1 MHPKIDEADIKANG
15 KLLADEQIA
24 EIAKIERYLAE
35 IREQTQPI
43 EEQKQEQQ
51 ALREQVINKITIF
64 NDPREAINRR
74 IFDIL
79 QSFRSRDKE
88 VEAFKMALISSL
100 NEFASHYDSA
110 EIATYIL
117 DLNDAIQQAEGAEIY
132 DINDLLVGE
141 SIDDIFDSHLSP
153 IAYFPICSAIEQ
165 LETVEMAYEDNI
177 EKLELQLE
185 EIKKSVQT
193 HSAEQGWGLEY
204 DENYQLTKVSRKTNA
219 TFDFSVIMISQP
231 ETDTTTPF
239 ALYRGKDRMLGEGG
253 FGTVKL
259 CQNLDTGE
267 WCAIKIQGSIMKQPT
282 QAENAVLDR
291 FEMFKGELLRD
302 RKYYSAQTL
311 LPGNNLQQYLTSLGD
326 TESLELRLALTQ
338 QALNLVKDFHQHYIH
353 RDIKLEN
360 FVYDPVKK
368 QLYLCDFGMAV
379 ELNADGNYHDLS
391 GSGTILAPEVDDQFH
406 PGRVEYSVKSDI
418 YSLGK
423 TIEELFEGCE
433 SPDVI
438 SEIVESMTQDEPAMR
453 AGNLQTISDTVKA
466 EISRA
471 HHASTSLPSS

>member
-43 EEQKQEQQ
+43 EAQKQEQE
-51 ALREQVINKITIF
+51 ALREQVMDDITIYD
-64 NDPREAINRR
+64 DPREAINSR
-74 IFDIL
+74 IFNIL

-88 VEAFKMALISSL
+88 VEAFKMALISNL
-100 NEFASHYDSA
+100 NEFASHHDSV
-110 EIATYIL
+110 EIASYIL

-141 SIDDIFDSHLSP
+141 SIDDVYESH
-153 IAYFPICSAIEQ
+153 ATNFPVTSAIEE
-165 LETVEMAYEDNI
+165 LEAVEMAHR
-177 EKLELQLE
+177 EKIDELERQLD
-185 EIKKSVQT
+185 EIKKSVIT
-193 HSAEQGWGLEY
+193 DSAEQGWGLEY
-204 DENYQLTKVSRKTNA
+204 DEKYQLTKLSRKTNPA
-219 TFDFSVIMISQP
+219 FDFSVIKINQP
-231 ETDTTTPF
+231 ETDTNTPF

-311 LPGNNLQQYLTSLGD
+311 LPGNNLQHYLTSLGD
-326 TESLELRLALTQ
+326 TEALELRLALTQ

-406 PGRVEYSVKSDI
+406 PGRVNYSVKSDI

>member
-1 MHPKIDEADIKANG
+1 MPMHPKIDEADIKANG

-35 IREQTQPI
+35 IREQIQPI
-43 EEQKQEQQ
+43 EAQKQEQE

-64 NDPREAINRR
+64 NDPREVINRR
-74 IFDIL
+74 IFDIF
-79 QSFRSRDKE
+79 QSFINRDKQ
-88 VEAFKMALISSL
+88 VEAFKRALITNL
-100 NEFASHYDSA
+100 NEFASHYDSMEMA
-110 EIATYIL
+110 SYIN
-117 DLNDAIQQAEGAEIY
+117 DLTDAIQQAEGTEIY

-141 SIDDIFDSHLSP
+141 SIDDIFDSHVVD
-153 IAYFPICSAIEQ
+153 FPIRSVIEQ
-165 LETVEMAYEDNI
+165 LEAVEMAYEAKI
-177 EKLELQLE
+177 GEFELQLE
-185 EIKKSVQT
+185 AINKSVQT
-193 HSAEQGWGLEY
+193 HSADQGWGLEY
-204 DENYQLTKVSRKTNA
+204 DENYQLTKLSRKTNA
-219 TFDFSVIMISQP
+219 AFDFSVIMITQP
-231 ETDTTTPF
+231 ETGTTAPF

-253 FGTVKL
+253 FGAVKL
-259 CQNLDTGE
+259 CQNLETGE

-311 LPGNNLQQYLTSLGD
+311 LPGNNLQQYLTTLGD
-326 TESLELRLALTQ
+326 ADALELRLELTQ

-368 QLYLCDFGMAV
+368 QLYLCDFGMAA
-379 ELNADGNYHDLS
+379 ELDAEGNYHDLS
-391 GSGTILAPEVDDQFH
+391 GSGTILAPEVDESH
-406 PGRVEYSVKSDI
+406 AGRVDYTVKSDI

-433 SPDVI
+433 SPAVI
-438 SEIVESMTQDEPAMR
+438 SEIVESMTQDNPTMR
-453 AGNLQTISDTVKA
+453 ASNLQTIADTVKA
-466 EISRA
+466 ELSTV
-471 HHASTSLPSS
+471 HHAAPSAPSS